1 MRGRRPAGPRLWPV
15 AALAALLLGVSFAC
29 LQVWLE
35 QGRLA
40 DLPVYQGY
48 AELMRAGQVPYRDF
62 SVEYPPA
69 ALPAFLLPSYLPW
82 SYGASFAVLMG
93 LCGAGCLF
101 AGAAVLRAVGASPE
115 RSTAALLLVGGSP
128 LALGSLFDTRFDLWP
143 TLLAL
148 AAVAALLDDL
158 PLLAGGLGGLAFAAK
173 LWPIVLAPIGLAYLW
188 RRRGPQTAA
197 AAAAAFAVVAAAC
210 FVPFAAV
217 APGGV
222 WHSVAGQL
230 DRPLQ
235 VESLGAALLMAAEH
249 LGAPALATVT
259 SHGAQA
265 LSGSAAGPVAA
276 VSAIV
281 QVLVVAAIWLAFAR
295 RRRPGPETLLL
306 ACAAAVAAL
315 VAFGK
320 VFSPQFL
327 IWLVPFVPLVRGLR
341 GAVGSAF
348 LVAALV
354 LTSAWFPDHY
364 WPLALGHSSPWSWVL
379 LARDLAV
386 VAVAAVLAWPTR
398 LQHEALG
405 EQAARLEALQT
416 IRSQIE

>member
-1 MRGRRPAGPRLWPV
+1 MKGRRAAGPRLWPV

-29 LQVWLE
+29 LQLWLE

-48 AELMRAGQVPYRDF
+48 ADLMRAGHVPYRDF

-69 ALPAFLLPSYLPW
+69 ALPAFLLPAYLPW
-82 SYGASFAVLMG
+82 SYGVSFAVLMG
-93 LCGAGCLF
+93 LCGAGCLV
-101 AGAAVLRAVGASPE
+101 AGAWILRSVGASPE
-115 RSTAALLLVGGSP
+115 RATAALLLIGVSP

-143 TLLAL
+143 TLLAVSSL
-148 AAVAALLDDL
+148 AALLDDR
-158 PLLAGGLGGLAFAAK
+158 PLLSGGLGGLAFAAK
-173 LWPIVLAPIGLAYLW
+173 LWPAVLAPLGLAYLW
-188 RRRGPQTAA
+188 RRRGPRATGTAV
-197 AAAAAFAVVAAAC
+197 AAFAVVAAAC
-210 FVPFAAV
+210 FVPFAAL

-222 WHSVAGQL
+222 WHSVVGQL

-235 VESLGAALLMAAEH
+235 VESLGAAVLMAAEH
-249 LGAPALATVT
+249 LGGPTLATVT
-259 SHGAQA
+259 SHGSQA
-265 LSGSAAGPVAA
+265 LSGAVAGPVAA

-281 QVLVVAAIWLAFAR
+281 QVLVVAAIWTGFAR

-327 IWLVPFVPLVRGLR
+327 IWLVPLVPLVRGLR
-341 GAVGSAF
+341 GVFGSAF
-348 LVAALV
+348 LVSALV

-364 WPLALGHSSPWSWVL
+364 WTLALGHSSPWSWLL
-379 LARDLAV
+379 LARDLSV
-386 VAVAAVLAWPTR
+386 VAVAAVLAWPVR

-405 EQAARLEALQT
+405 EHAARLEALQT

>member
-1 MRGRRPAGPRLWPV
+1 MRSRRAAGPRLWPV

-29 LQVWLE
+29 LQLWLE

-48 AELMRAGQVPYRDF
+48 ADLMRAGHVPYRDF

-69 ALPAFLLPSYLPW
+69 ALPGVPAALVPALELRRLVR
-82 SYGASFAVLMG
+82 GAD
-93 LCGAGCLF
+93 GALRRRVPRRRGVDPALRRRL
-101 AGAAVLRAVGASPE
+101 AGAR
-115 RSTAALLLVGGSP
+115 TAALLLVGVSP

-143 TLLAL
+143 ALLAVASL
-148 AAVAALLDDL
+148 AALLDDR
-158 PLLAGGLGGLAFAAK
+158 PLLSGGLGGLAFAAK
-173 LWPIVLAPIGLAYLW
+173 LWPAVLAPLGLAYLW
-188 RRRGPQTAA
+188 RRRGPRATGAA
-197 AAAAAFAVVAAAC
+197 VAGFAVVAAAC
-210 FVPFAAV
+210 FLPFAAL

-222 WHSVAGQL
+222 WHSVVGQL

-235 VESLGAALLMAAEH
+235 VESLGAAVLMAAEH
-249 LGAPALATVT
+249 FGGPTLATVT
-259 SHGAQA
+259 SHGSQA

-276 VSAIV
+276 VSAAL
-281 QVLVVAAIWLAFAR
+281 QVLVVAAIWIAFAR

-320 VFSPQFL
+320 FFSPQFL

-341 GAVGSAF
+341 GAIGSAF

-364 WPLALGHSSPWSWVL
+364 WTLALGHSSPWSWLL
-379 LARDLAV
+379 LARDLSV
-386 VAVAAVLAWPTR
+386 VALAAVLAWPAR

-405 EQAARLEALQT
+405 ENAARLEALQT
-416 IRSQIE
+416 IRGQIQ